1 MDFLEEI
8 DSGICAL
15 AALRK
20 LVPARGLKNLELV
33 QQEMDE
39 MISVEFEPY
48 FSANAALHLLAKCER
63 CGRCCR
69 DEKTIAVSIEDCRR
83 IARHLGLSHKRFMME
98 YTRPHELKAEAV
110 GSARMLKKAAGES
123 CPFYDPALPGCRI
136 HSAKPQV
143 CKAAYYLSKMNL
155 MLCEERKKIAE
166 ISGCPADS
174 KLRSR
179 LAEFRECLNGN
190 PQAQEKL
197 AALFSFGKPDV
208 EVFSLLLRLKGMEI
222 YFGRDKGEMLARKL
236 GLSRM
241 PGDDEMMEAAW
252 VWAGRLISEGRLQI
266 M

>member
-1 MDFLEEI
+1 MDFFEEI
-8 DSGICAL
+8 DSGIRAL

-33 QQEMDE
+33 RQEMDE

-48 FSANAALHLLAKCER
+48 FSANAALHLLAECER

-83 IARHLGLSHKRFMME
+83 IARHLGLSQKRFMME
-98 YTRPHELKAEAV
+98 YTRPHELKAEEV

-155 MLCEERKKIAE
+155 MLCEERKKIGA
-166 ISGCPADS
+166 ISGCPADA
-174 KLRSR
+174 KLRSK
-179 LAEFRECLNGN
+179 LAEFKERLNANQQVREKLEELFSSGN
-190 PQAQEKL
+190 PDA
-197 AALFSFGKPDV
+197 

-222 YFGRDKGEMLARKL
+222 YFGLDRAGVLARKL

-241 PGDDEMMEAAW
+241 PGDAEMMGAVLLHVASLIC
-252 VWAGRLISEGRLQI
+252 GRKLQI